1 MKRVAFTSIIVMCL
15 LTSCS
20 TAIYYYNNNSD
31 MYAIQRGKDLTYY
44 YPGHKYGFN
53 SADYYNTYAETN
65 E

>member
-20 TAIYYYNNNSD
+20 TSIYYYNNSD

-44 YPGHKYGFN
+44 YTGHKYGFN